1 MTWFAAMNDTTPE
14 AMEAQMN
21 ALRAMT
27 PSRRLALAVGWSQ
40 NIRGLISQ
48 RLKAEHPE
56 LPPEDLRRMLAE
68 RLMGRELAIRAYGPG
83 EFHG

>member
-1 MTWFAAMNDTTPE
+1 MAWLKAMNDTTPQ

-40 NIRGLISQ
+40 SIRGMITQ
-48 RLKAEHPE
+48 RLKADHPE
-56 LPPEDLRRMLAE
+56 LPSEDLRRMLAE
-68 RLMGRELAIRAYGPG
+68 RLMGRELATRVYGPG
-83 EFHG
+83 ESHG